1 MTFERTAQAVVNY
14 VQWAL
19 SCYGLYLSSQ
29 CKKDGNK
36 QEPNKHVDF
45 KSHPATW
52 VGQSCIMHDSVT
64 GLNKLGKLTEL

>member
-19 SCYGLYLSSQ
+19 SCYALYLSSQ

-36 QEPNKHVDF
+36 QEPNKHVDYNTSPILLHGSD
-45 KSHPATW
+45 SHA
-52 VGQSCIMHDSVT
+52 SCMIV
-64 GLNKLGKLTEL
+64 